1 MSDSINNYKNDQDAT
16 FIEISDDEKNI
27 ELNEIK
33 KISNEENEIEYSKKN
48 SNNENLNNFKEL
60 LNSIDKKNS
69 TNNIEI
75 NKESL
80 NEKNLDE
87 INIYSEEVI
96 FTNIDL
102 INDFSEEEYRN
113 DIKISLDKVNCNIK
127 ELNNK
132 IERVNNNTKEETVKN
147 KENIKKLSREIF
159 INENNINVDNKKRKK
174 LSCKCCYI
182 NYEFNDN
189 IIEVLNE
196 IQFYEQPRLKKKIFI
211 NRYISLI
218 TNFEKKKKLVGD
230 AYYILKILNQIFSI
244 ITPALLSIQH
254 IGGTSS
260 DYENPFY
267 WSTWVLTLLVGI
279 ITNFMAMFSLDKNFY
294 SISLTLE
301 LLKVE
306 GWEYIELSGKY
317 SSDSDDK
324 YNHDRKFS
332 LFCNE
337 IEKIVKKNLKS
348 EYMNNKKDS
357 TNNSFEEKIFEEGS
371 NKDKNYSSNEL
382 EAIEIMFRFYE
393 LKYLLN
399 TSELTDIIKNNYN
412 DLIKEYNGIL
422 DDFNNYLKIINKKND
437 KLNQKI
443 INYINKAKLK
453 CANEII
459 NNENKKSDS
468 KNFNKNILIHIHS
481 IFKEYMGSL
490 IIE

>member
-1 MSDSINNYKNDQDAT
+1 
-16 FIEISDDEKNI
+16 
-27 ELNEIK
+27 
-33 KISNEENEIEYSKKN
+33 
-48 SNNENLNNFKEL
+48 
-60 LNSIDKKNS
+60 
-69 TNNIEI
+69 
-75 NKESL
+75 
-80 NEKNLDE
+80 
-87 INIYSEEVI
+87 
-96 FTNIDL
+96 
-102 INDFSEEEYRN
+102 
-113 DIKISLDKVNCNIK
+113 
-127 ELNNK
+127 
-132 IERVNNNTKEETVKN
+132 
-147 KENIKKLSREIF
+147 
-159 INENNINVDNKKRKK
+159 
-174 LSCKCCYI
+174 
-182 NYEFNDN
+182 
-189 IIEVLNE
+189 
-196 IQFYEQPRLKKKIFI
+196 
-211 NRYISLI
+211 
-218 TNFEKKKKLVGD
+218 
-230 AYYILKILNQIFSI
+230 
-244 ITPALLSIQH
+244 
-254 IGGTSS
+254 
-260 DYENPFY
+260 
-267 WSTWVLTLLVGI
+267 
-279 ITNFMAMFSLDKNFY
+279 MAMFSLDKNFY